1 MEWKI
6 WIWRINNNNNKK
18 WEVLRIRTIL
28 RGPHKVKSKNRRE
41 KIVIS
46 LKTHQKKMIQV

>member
-6 WIWRINNNNNKK
+6 WIWSNNNNK
-18 WEVLRIRTIL
+18 WEVLRIRPIL
-28 RGPHKVKSKNRRE
+28 RGPHQVKSKNRRE

-46 LKTHQKKMIQV
+46 DKNAQKKKKKFQV